1 MDEVYTIWV
10 GEYSDRDVIGI
21 AYDKEIAKA
30 YAKLHC
36 GSVDTTPIITDTNF
50 ITRANAMIREWTFYV
65 RNGQISTT
73 RKRFVEPKDRK
84 EEVEEINMTWLRRK
98 DGKPS
103 IEHRVRVYEVEDEER
118 ARKIA
123 SDKLMKFK
131 FEKMERD
138 LLNEDKG

>member
-10 GEYSDRDVIGI
+10 GEYSDREVIGI
-21 AYDKEIAKA
+21 AYDKEIAEA
-30 YAKLHC
+30 YAKLHR
-36 GSVDTTPIITDTNF
+36 GYVDTTPIITDTNF
-50 ITRANAMIREWTFYV
+50 ITRANAMIREWTFDV
-65 RNGQISTT
+65 RYGQIETI